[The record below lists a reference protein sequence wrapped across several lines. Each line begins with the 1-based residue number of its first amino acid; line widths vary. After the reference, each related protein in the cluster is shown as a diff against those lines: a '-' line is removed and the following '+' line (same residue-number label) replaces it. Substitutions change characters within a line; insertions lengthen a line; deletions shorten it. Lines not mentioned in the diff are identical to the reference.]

1 MHTAIIGKNS
11 WKEEKVQRS
20 MQIEMYAKVFKII
33 QNYTKVGKIIESVHG
48 IKLWTKVFKE
58 CKSMKSNQ
66 IYVNISDR

>member
-1 MHTAIIGKNS
+1 
-11 WKEEKVQRS
+11 

-33 QNYTKVGKIIESVHG
+33 QNYTKVGKIIESVQG
-48 IKLWTKVFKE
+48 IKLCTKVFKE